1 MILGVMPL
9 PMSAWKPL
17 IAPQAMVMK
26 QNGKSLPGTTGP
38 EPSANFVTA
47 GMCSTGSTS
56 STPSARAM
64 IVPSFMNVLR

>member
-1 MILGVMPL
+1 
-9 PMSAWKPL
+9 
-17 IAPQAMVMK
+17 MVMK

-47 GMCSTGSTS
+47 GMCSTGNTS
-56 STPSARAM
+56 STPSARAK